1 MIPIEVE
8 FVSDDS
14 TSVQFTRVPFRLSI
28 TGLIRSLDISG
39 RLPET
44 EILEN
49 VNMIEF
55 TSKSDVGITDCEDK
69 THEYFLAVVSP
80 SGIRKKLHSR
90 KLPEVVHVNS
100 N

>member
-1 MIPIEVE
+1 MMLIEVE

-14 TSVQFTRVPFRLSI
+14 MSVQFTSVPFSLSV
-28 TGLIRSLDISG
+28 TGSISSLDISG

-55 TSKSDVGITDCEDK
+55 TSKLDVGVMDCEDK

>member
-1 MIPIEVE
+1 MMLIEVE

-14 TSVQFTRVPFRLSI
+14 TSVQFTSIPFSLSV
-28 TGLIRSLDISG
+28 TGLISSLDISG

-55 TSKSDVGITDCEDK
+55 TSKSDIGVTVMDDK
-69 THEYFLAVVSP
+69 SREYFLAVVSP

-90 KLPEVVHVNS
+90 RLPEVVHVNS

>member
-8 FVSDDS
+8 FVSDDRMF
-14 TSVQFTRVPFRLSI
+14 VQFTSVPVSLSV

-55 TSKSDVGITDCEDK
+55 TSK
-69 THEYFLAVVSP
+69 
-80 SGIRKKLHSR
+80 
-90 KLPEVVHVNS
+90 
-100 N
+100 